1 MKNSLFLL
9 GAAAVVALSSCSQ
22 SEVMEVAEN
31 RAIGFDAFVGKSTRV
46 TDDVTLANLK
56 SFELYGW
63 RTDTDGDKQ
72 IFNQQEIKN
81 DNGVCTYSPLQY
93 WEANYKYNFE
103 AIAPAADGTKVAF
116 AANKTGGTITFV
128 NDGETDL
135 IYAKAEEK
143 TTGETIS
150 ETPGA
155 VSLTFKHLLSRVK
168 FTFTNGF
175 PSNAAAKI
183 TVSDVK
189 ISNTYA
195 SATITPATGEWGTY
209 ENANKEIT
217 FKSENVADVVATASE
232 ETEHMYLIPHTS
244 PSYTLSFN
252 VTLDQNGATT
262 KYSHETTI
270 TTAMAKGNSYNFTA
284 TLTEKNID
292 PETQLFPIEFTA
304 SETPWTDFTDG
315 TVDIPSVQP

>member
-9 GAAAVVALSSCSQ
+9 GAAAVVALSSCTKN
-22 SEVMEVAEN
+22 EVLEVAEN

-46 TDDVTLANLK
+46 TDDVTLKNLG

-63 RTDTDGDKQ
+63 RGDNQ
-72 IFNQQEIKN
+72 IFNKQSVSVTEK
-81 DNGVCTYSPLQY
+81 GVCSYEPLQY

-150 ETPGA
+150 ETPRA

-175 PSNAAAKI
+175 PKNAAAKI

-189 ISNTYA
+189 ITNTYA

-209 ENANKEIT
+209 GNANKKEIT

-292 PETQLFPIEFTA
+292 PKTQLFPIEFTA
-304 SETPWTDFTDG
+304 LETPWTDFTDG

>member
-1 MKNSLFLL
+1 MKNSLFML
-9 GAAAVVALSSCSQ
+9 GAAAVVALSSCTKN
-22 SEVMEVAEN
+22 EVLEVAEN
-31 RAIGFDAFVGKSTRV
+31 KAIGFDAFVGKSTRV
-46 TDDVTLANLK
+46 TDDVTLANLGF
-56 SFELYGW
+56 FELYGW
-63 RTDTDGDKQ
+63 RGDNQ
-72 IFNQQEIKN
+72 IFNKQSVSVTDK
-81 DNGVCTYSPLQY
+81 GVCSYEPLQY

-135 IYAKAEEK
+135 IYAKADEK

-150 ETPGA
+150 EAPGA

-209 ENANKEIT
+209 GEANKEIT
-217 FKSENVADVVATASE
+217 FNSENVANVIATDSK
-232 ETEHMYLIPHTS
+232 ETEHMYLIPYTS
-244 PSYTLSFN
+244 PSYALSFN
-252 VTLDQNGATT
+252 ITLDQNGATST
-262 KYSHETTI
+262 YSHTATI
-270 TTAMAKGNSYNFTA
+270 TTTMAKGNSYNFTA
-284 TLTEKNID
+284 TLTPQNID

-304 SETPWTDFTDG
+304 SETPWADFTDG